1 MVSQVKIQT
10 RHGYVHIY
18 GSKISESKPT
28 AGIYKMR
35 KKGLT
40 VELRLFSLAV
50 TLLNRHLA
58 RRGKEVGRSEKKQTL
73 MREM

>member
-1 MVSQVKIQT
+1 M
-10 RHGYVHIY
+10 
-18 GSKISESKPT
+18 SESKPT

-40 VELRLFSLAV
+40 VELRLFHLAV

-58 RRGKEVGRSEKKQTL
+58 RRGREVGRSEKKQTL